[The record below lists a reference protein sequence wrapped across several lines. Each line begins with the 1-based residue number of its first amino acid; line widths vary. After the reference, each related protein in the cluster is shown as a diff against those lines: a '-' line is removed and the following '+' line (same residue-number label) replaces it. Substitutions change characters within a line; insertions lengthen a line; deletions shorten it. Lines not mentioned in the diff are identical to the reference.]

1 MIKIMTERFEQIT
14 RLADLITAELTGEI
28 DDADLKELERWKAA
42 STENLALYEEYRSRA
57 FLERKIRF
65 IGQNHWEEAYQ
76 NFEDKTRS
84 IKRRKRSLIFYRYAG
99 IIAVLIILG
108 GSFYLFKNKRN
119 EDASPVVTQKIH
131 PGGMKA
137 ILTCPDGT
145 TVDISD
151 TTYLAF
157 VETGKV
163 NTFST
168 EEKVTTKEKREHF
181 HTITIPRGGE
191 YALTLSD
198 GSRLRMNSESELRI
212 PAHFNESSRDV
223 YMTGEIYFDVAH
235 NATIPFVVH
244 TNQGVI
250 KVVGTSFNVR
260 NYADEIFMAAT
271 LVSGKVAFEAE
282 GKDTY
287 LSPGEQ
293 LKLNKNSGETSVE
306 EVNVGLF
313 CSWKDGRFAFEK
325 QRLEEIMNTI
335 SRWYNINVF
344 YENQSMKD
352 ILFTGNIRRY
362 EDLDQ
367 VVEMLRLIN
376 KIDIEINGN
385 SVFVK
390 K

>member
-1 MIKIMTERFEQIT
+1 MTERFKQIT

-28 DDADLKELERWKAA
+28 NDADLEELERWKAA
-42 STENLALYEEYRSRA
+42 SAENLALYEQYRSQA
-57 FLERKIRF
+57 FLEKKIRF
-65 IGQNHWEEAYQ
+65 IGQNSWEEAYRD
-76 NFEDKTRS
+76 FENETRKV
-84 IKRRKRSLIFYRYAG
+84 KRRKRSLIFYRYAG

-108 GSFYLFKNKRN
+108 GSFYLFKDKRN
-119 EDASPVVTQKIH
+119 EDVLPVVTQKIH
-131 PGGMKA
+131 PGGLKA

-157 VETGKV
+157 VEKGKLNV
-163 NTFST
+163 SST
-168 EEKVTTKEKREHF
+168 EEEVTTREDQEHF

-198 GSRLRMNSESELRI
+198 GSRLRMNSESEIRI
-212 PAHFNESSRDV
+212 PAHFNVNSSDV
-223 YMTGEIYFDVAH
+223 YMTGEIYFDVTR

-244 TNQGVI
+244 TQQGTI

-260 NYADEIFMAAT
+260 NYSDEIFMAAT
-271 LVSGKVAFEAE
+271 LVSGKVAFEVE

-287 LSPGEQ
+287 LSPGKQ
-293 LKLNKNSGETSVE
+293 LKLNKENGETSVE
-306 EVNVGLF
+306 EVDVGLF

-352 ILFTGNIRRY
+352 ILFTGNIKRY

-367 VVEMLRLIN
+367 VIEMLRLIN
-376 KIDIEINGN
+376 KIDIEVNGN
-385 SVFVK
+385 NVFVK
-390 K
+390 NS

>member
-1 MIKIMTERFEQIT
+1 M
-14 RLADLITAELTGEI
+14 
-28 DDADLKELERWKAA
+28 
-42 STENLALYEEYRSRA
+42 
-57 FLERKIRF
+57 
-65 IGQNHWEEAYQ
+65 
-76 NFEDKTRS
+76 
-84 IKRRKRSLIFYRYAG
+84 
-99 IIAVLIILG
+99 VL
-108 GSFYLFKNKRN
+108 FYLFKDKRN
-119 EDASPVVTQKIH
+119 EDVLPVVTQKIH
-131 PGGMKA
+131 PGGLKA

-157 VETGKV
+157 VEKGKLNV
-163 NTFST
+163 SST
-168 EEKVTTKEKREHF
+168 EEEVTTREDQEHF

-198 GSRLRMNSESELRI
+198 GSRLRMNSESEIRI
-212 PAHFNESSRDV
+212 PAHFNVNSRDV
-223 YMTGEIYFDVAH
+223 YMTGEIYFDVTR

-244 TNQGVI
+244 TQQGTI

-260 NYADEIFMAAT
+260 NYSDEIFMAAT
-271 LVSGKVAFEAE
+271 LVSGKVAFEVE

-287 LSPGEQ
+287 LSPGKQ
-293 LKLNKNSGETSVE
+293 LKLNKENGETSVE
-306 EVNVGLF
+306 EVDVGLF

-352 ILFTGNIRRY
+352 ILFTGNIKRY

-367 VVEMLRLIN
+367 VIEMLRLIN
-376 KIDIEINGN
+376 KIDIEVNGN
-385 SVFVK
+385 NVFVK
-390 K
+390 NS